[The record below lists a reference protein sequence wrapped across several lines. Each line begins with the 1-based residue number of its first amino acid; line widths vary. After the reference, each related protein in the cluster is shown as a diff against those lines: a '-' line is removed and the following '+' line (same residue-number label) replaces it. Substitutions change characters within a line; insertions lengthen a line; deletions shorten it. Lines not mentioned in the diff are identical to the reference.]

1 MKTTTKIAAATAT
14 LMPLAT
20 SAFASGGRV
29 DNSGIVVWIF
39 LGFCGLIVAAQLI
52 PALLVMFGLAKG
64 VMAPR
69 EEATQESSK

>member
-1 MKTTTKIAAATAT
+1 MKTTTKIAATTAT
-14 LMPLAT
+14 LMTLAT

>member
-1 MKTTTKIAAATAT
+1 MKTTTRIAAATAT
-14 LMPLAT
+14 LMTLAT

-39 LGFCGLIVAAQLI
+39 LGFCGMIVAAQMI

-69 EEATQESSK
+69 EEATQETGK

>member
-1 MKTTTKIAAATAT
+1 MKAIAKIAAATAT
-14 LMPLAT
+14 LMTLAT

-29 DNSGIVVWIF
+29 DNSGFVVWVF

-52 PALLVMFGLAKG
+52 PALLVMFGIVKG

-69 EEATQESSK
+69 EEAAQETSK

>member
-1 MKTTTKIAAATAT
+1 MKTIAKITAATAT
-14 LMPLAT
+14 LMTLAT
-20 SAFASGGRV
+20 SALASGGRV

-39 LGFCGLIVAAQLI
+39 LGFCGMIVAAQLI

-69 EEATQESSK
+69 ENAAQESSK

>member
-1 MKTTTKIAAATAT
+1 MKTTSKIAAATAT
-14 LMPLAT
+14 LMTLAT

-39 LGFCGLIVAAQLI
+39 LGFCGMIVAAQLI
-52 PALLVMFGLAKG
+52 PALLVMFGLVKG

-69 EEATQESSK
+69 EEAAHKSSK